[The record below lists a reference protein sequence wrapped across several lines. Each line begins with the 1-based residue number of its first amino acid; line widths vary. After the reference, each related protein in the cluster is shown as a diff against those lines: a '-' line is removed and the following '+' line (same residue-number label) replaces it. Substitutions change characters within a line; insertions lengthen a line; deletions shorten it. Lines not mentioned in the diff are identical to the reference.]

1 MSKLDLR
8 KTLNILYKWHSQ
20 VHADV
25 CYEEKSEHCVQVAQK
40 GQIDL
45 ITGVNIMYCWV
56 SKIS

>member
-45 ITGVNIMYCWV
+45 ITGVNIMYC
-56 SKIS
+56 